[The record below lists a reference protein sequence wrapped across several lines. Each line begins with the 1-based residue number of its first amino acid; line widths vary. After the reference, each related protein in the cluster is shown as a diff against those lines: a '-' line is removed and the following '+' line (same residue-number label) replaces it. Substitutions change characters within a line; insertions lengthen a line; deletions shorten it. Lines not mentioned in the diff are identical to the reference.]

1 MNIDSWLLSQ
11 LDRFAFIGVGRAPA
25 GTFVARFVLPDK
37 IDTGF
42 LE

>member
-1 MNIDSWLLSQ
+1 VSIDSRQSSP
-11 LDRFAFIGVGRAPA
+11 LDRFAFIGVGRVPA
-25 GTFVARFVLPDK
+25 GMFVARFVLPDK